1 MRDVFSK
8 IKYQVSCS
16 ETSLRRAN
24 KHRLTIKMA
33 IQLQE
38 KQNLILSTH
47 RKAYKVAKKFA
58 EKALALLNITPNSE
72 LLKRTKEIID
82 KCNTAQ
88 HKS

>member
-24 KHRLTIKMA
+24 KHWLTIKMA

-38 KQNLILSTH
+38 KQNPFYQLT
-47 RKAYKVAKKFA
+47 
-58 EKALALLNITPNSE
+58 EKRTRLQRN
-72 LLKRTKEIID
+72 LLKSISTAEYYTK
-82 KCNTAQ
+82 Q
-88 HKS
+88 